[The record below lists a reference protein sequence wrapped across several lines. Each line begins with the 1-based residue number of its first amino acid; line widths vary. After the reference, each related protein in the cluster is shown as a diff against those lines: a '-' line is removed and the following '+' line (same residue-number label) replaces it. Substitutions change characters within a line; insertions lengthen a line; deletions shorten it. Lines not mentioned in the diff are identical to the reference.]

1 MRKECLH
8 KSLVTASVSALLL
21 HALPGLACGND
32 SHRRAKLY
40 GFRRFVSCLSAL
52 LPTMFNLISYRINF
66 KLKHHNN
73 PLPLE

>member
-40 GFRRFVSCLSAL
+40 GFRRFVSCLL
-52 LPTMFNLISYRINF
+52 LPTMFKLISYRLNF
-66 KLKHHNN
+66 KLKYRND
-73 PLPLE
+73 PLTPE